1 MNGRAAFLYT
11 LIEHKSMPDEKV
23 GWQLLRY
30 LVEILRQWIK
40 ENPKWDRLSA
50 IVPLLFCHGEK
61 EWKIPNEFLH
71 LVDFEEGWRPYLLD
85 FQFPMP
91 DLGTIP
97 DQKLSEDR
105 RLRARLLAARDTG

>member
-1 MNGRAAFLYT
+1 MVN
-11 LIEHKSMPDEKV
+11 
-23 GWQLLRY
+23 
-30 LVEILRQWIK
+30 
-40 ENPKWDRLSA
+40 
-50 IVPLLFCHGEK
+50 K

-91 DLGTIP
+91 DLGTIL

-105 RLRARLLAARDTG
+105 RLRARLLAARDTGRERDSSWRSGSG